1 MKKINIKIVS
11 NINLAI
17 LTILYLGILEYV
29 INVDIRLKT
38 ISFILFLIITQ
49 KLRNK
54 KYINFEKISKLN
66 NRVNYLF
73 IFLITIV
80 F

>member
-11 NINLAI
+11 NINLGI

-38 ISFILFLIITQ
+38 ISFILFLIIIQ

-54 KYINFEKISKLN
+54 K
-66 NRVNYLF
+66 
-73 IFLITIV
+73 
-80 F
+80 